1 VHALCYFHLV
11 IQGWIKHVEKAI
23 EKSESS
29 QCVFEIAK
37 RWVRTWAFDLETE
50 VEYKDSRTRFFNWL
64 GEQQEMTISTAG
76 AESIRRFIIIVLDK
90 YECMWVY
97 HFRFQVY
104 GMDQNTTQ
112 ISEGM
117 NWSVKS
123 GPGGVKASMG
133 MHTAGVALV
142 VKGNQKAK
150 RTQAFN
156 EDQISRTRLWSD
168 SGSTSMAG
176 GVTDYAENETVKE
189 FQISTKMKV
198 IELEPGV
205 YLVFYPGMWSFSFAV
220 LHEWL
225 LSMKWTTHT

>member
-1 VHALCYFHLV
+1 MHALCYFHLV

-50 VEYKDSRTRFFNWL
+50 VEYKDSRTCFFNWL

-76 AESIRRFIIIVLDK
+76 AESIRRFIITVLDK

-97 HFRFQVY
+97 HFRLQVY

-117 NWSVKS
+117 NWSVVIAMEVTVLTMMLLEKGS
-123 GPGGVKASMG
+123 PFLIQAIARQQRNKKGA
-133 MHTAGVALV
+133 AL
-142 VKGNQKAK
+142 
-150 RTQAFN
+150 
-156 EDQISRTRLWSD
+156 
-168 SGSTSMAG
+168 
-176 GVTDYAENETVKE
+176 
-189 FQISTKMKV
+189 
-198 IELEPGV
+198 
-205 YLVFYPGMWSFSFAV
+205 
-220 LHEWL
+220 
-225 LSMKWTTHT
+225 